1 MDRKLLR
8 KLDFALLAL
17 VGVLLI
23 FGLVMVYSAT
33 QSGVHH
39 DPQDPLASLK
49 RQLRWCLVGLCAM
62 GLLLGLD
69 YRVLEKYA
77 RLLYGATV
85 IGLAL
90 VWVLGLRAGGK
101 EVG

>member
-17 VGVLLI
+17 VGILLI

-39 DPQDPLASLK
+39 DPGSFSSPSAKCD
-49 RQLRWCLVGLCAM
+49 
-62 GLLLGLD
+62 
-69 YRVLEKYA
+69 
-77 RLLYGATV
+77 GA
-85 IGLAL
+85 
-90 VWVLGLRAGGK
+90 
-101 EVG
+101 

>member
-62 GLLLGLD
+62 GLLLGL
-69 YRVLEKYA
+69 YRVLKYA

-85 IGLAL
+85 IGLA
-90 VWVLGLRAGGK
+90 
-101 EVG
+101 